1 MLTSHQKMAGYGQ
14 GWRGGGGGGGETE
27 RDTEENDETEARYH
41 LIRKEQV
48 TVRARED

>member
-1 MLTSHQKMAGYGQ
+1 MNDAHVSSENGRLWTGL
-14 GWRGGGGGGGETE
+14 GGGGETE
-27 RDTEENDETEARYH
+27 RDTEENDETETRYH